1 MLPSCVPLYRDIQV
15 IIVLT
20 WKRGHYSCLF
30 LPWQAQQVHSMFP
43 HIPLQAITLNLADTH
58 SVSLTVEHIL
68 NDTIYIPGQDDD
80 PSPSP
85 LSPHTNPPLSS
96 PPSTQASAN
105 SIPSELDSDSTS
117 SDSSTS
123 VSSVLNNGVT
133 DSIPSELDSDSTSSD
148 SSTSVSS
155 VLNNGVTD
163 SGGDVPGVPEEVTAD
178 VEGGGEDGESSAE
191 RKTPD
196 ILGVETEDSSS
207 TTVEATTVEA
217 VHTAGNCTHQHRDSA
232 TANTVRHRNVDRGGT
247 SSSPGEQSCS
257 EGKLQTAC
265 SFGVDSTE
273 TISRE
278 FDHVTAPRDSQISVS
293 NTSAERQD
301 VSSSSEMN
309 ICTDDDGQG
318 AVSPSPLSTPSPSPY
333 SFASLQQRKQKLL
346 LNAKRY

>member
-1 MLPSCVPLYRDIQV
+1 
-15 IIVLT
+15 
-20 WKRGHYSCLF
+20 
-30 LPWQAQQVHSMFP
+30 MFP

-85 LSPHTNPPLSS
+85 LSSHTNPTLSS

-105 SIPSELDSDSTS
+105 GVPSESDSDSTS
-117 SDSSTS
+117 SDSTTS
-123 VSSVLNNGVT
+123 VSSMLNNGT
-133 DSIPSELDSDSTSSD
+133 
-148 SSTSVSS
+148 
-155 VLNNGVTD
+155 TD
-163 SGGDVPGVPEEVTAD
+163 SGGDGVAEEVTAD
-178 VEGGGEDGESSAE
+178 GGGGREGRESSAE
-191 RKTPD
+191 RETPD

-217 VHTAGNCTHQHRDSA
+217 VHTAGNCTHQHRDGA

-247 SSSPGEQSCS
+247 STSPGEQSCN

-273 TISRE
+273 TSSRE
-278 FDHVTAPRDSQISVS
+278 FDHVTAPRDSQISVL
-293 NTSAERQD
+293 NTSAEGQD

-309 ICTDDDGQG
+309 MCTDDDSQG

-333 SFASLQQRKQKLL
+333 SFGSLQQRKQKLL
-346 LNAKRY
+346 LNAKRYPIN

>member
-1 MLPSCVPLYRDIQV
+1 
-15 IIVLT
+15 
-20 WKRGHYSCLF
+20 
-30 LPWQAQQVHSMFP
+30 MFP

-85 LSPHTNPPLSS
+85 LSSHTNPTLSS

-105 SIPSELDSDSTS
+105 GVPSESDSDSSS
-117 SDSSTS
+117 SDSTTS
-123 VSSVLNNGVT
+123 VSSMLNNGT
-133 DSIPSELDSDSTSSD
+133 
-148 SSTSVSS
+148 
-155 VLNNGVTD
+155 TD
-163 SGGDVPGVPEEVTAD
+163 SGGDGVPEEVTAD
-178 VEGGGEDGESSAE
+178 VEGREGRESSAE
-191 RKTPD
+191 RETPD

-217 VHTAGNCTHQHRDSA
+217 VHTAGNCTHQHRDGA

-247 SSSPGEQSCS
+247 STSPGEQSCN

-273 TISRE
+273 TSSRE
-278 FDHVTAPRDSQISVS
+278 FDHVTAPRDSHISVL
-293 NTSAERQD
+293 NTSAEGQD

-309 ICTDDDGQG
+309 MCTDDDSQG

-333 SFASLQQRKQKLL
+333 SFGSLQQRKQKLL
-346 LNAKRY
+346 LNAKRYPIN